1 LLTVPK
7 DRHSAGMSEDLQ
19 ATVTAIVARTP
30 DWIRQELLSK
40 EKATRA
46 RAEEALGAMIAGA
59 LEEIE
64 HS

>member
-1 LLTVPK
+1 MAK
-7 DRHSAGMSEDLQ
+7 DRHSAAMSEDLQ
-19 ATVTAIVARTP
+19 ATITAIVARTP

-59 LEEIE
+59 LTETDR
-64 HS
+64 S

>member
-1 LLTVPK
+1 MPK
-7 DRHSAGMSEDLQ
+7 ARHSATMSEDLQ
-19 ATVTAIVARTP
+19 ATITAIIARTP

-59 LEEIE
+59 LTETDR
-64 HS
+64 S